1 MDTKTVLTH
10 LIKAGR
16 DALHMEQSLKKLGY
30 AETPYYDLYG
40 EISEAIYCILGENSD
55 TFDQSAT
62 YAAIHDY
69 FMTDEQCAEYLTQ
82 MCEDTETE
90 PLSCI
95 PEATRRIL
103 IDAAKDRNMDLK
115 KLTMIILSE
124 WAIKEVLFSNAMQE
138 K

>member
-16 DALHMEQSLKKLGY
+16 DALHMEESLKKLGY

-55 TFDQSAT
+55 TFDQSTT
-62 YAAIHDY
+62 YAAIHDF
-69 FMTDEQCAEYLTQ
+69 FMTDEQCAEYLTH
-82 MCEDTETE
+82 MCEEKSE
-90 PLSCI
+90 PLASI
-95 PEATRRIL
+95 PEATKKIL
-103 IDAAKDRNMDLK
+103 TDAANERGMDLQ

-124 WAIKEVLFSNAMQE
+124 WAVKEVMLNNSFPA